1 MPPKCKL
8 RTGANA
14 GIGPRGCTYQTDGNG
29 NALRSRSAAT
39 TGGAADIVSV
49 AKQRPDA
56 GHRKVYRR
64 VRITYRGNTHT
75 FNATK
80 YTLDTGAHSEILT
93 TKAHFEQVLPPAG
106 NYPSKWARFL
116 QENNLPMT
124 TSVGVVAGASQPAHQ
139 ADLKLEVEVNVGSK
153 GSNQMEWRGG
163 PARAKIVDGGTS
175 YLIGA
180 SFLRRHRI
188 QVK

>member
-1 MPPKCKL
+1 
-8 RTGANA
+8 
-14 GIGPRGCTYQTDGNG
+14 
-29 NALRSRSAAT
+29 
-39 TGGAADIVSV
+39 
-49 AKQRPDA
+49 
-56 GHRKVYRR
+56 
-64 VRITYRGNTHT
+64 
-75 FNATK
+75 
-80 YTLDTGAHSEILT
+80 
-93 TKAHFEQVLPPAG
+93 
-106 NYPSKWARFL
+106 
-116 QENNLPMT
+116 MT